1 MHQSIS
7 IHDSSFQSTSPLP
20 LTRENLMNFQDTMVQ
35 QKDSVSN
42 EILQRYCHEIIL
54 SRQQQSIATPSYR
67 ERCQSTPPQ
76 RDVVV
81 ASPRVLPFPYHN
93 DSMFL
98 PTAEQIQY
106 HHLYSSVVSSST
118 SRADSSSIPPESEY
132 FISRPHSTTN
142 MHCSNHS
149 LSSLQQPAE
158 RRSLP
163 ARLDNTNFII
173 SKSNKQQRFL
183 RRSSSFAS
191 NSTLSHAGDND
202 TKKPWLK
209 RILKFFNKNKKLKK
223 QQESTEESIDQV
235 WYCQYSKNPST
246 RFEKYYYHQ
255 QQVISVS

>member
-1 MHQSIS
+1 MHPSIS
-7 IHDSSFQSTSPLP
+7 IYDNSFQSTATLP

-35 QKDSVSN
+35 QKDSVTN
-42 EILQRYCHEIIL
+42 EILQRYCHEIIT
-54 SRQQQSIATPSYR
+54 SRQQSIALPSYR

-76 RDVVV
+76 QKDVVV

-93 DSMFL
+93 DSLFL

-106 HHLYSSVVSSST
+106 HHLHSSAVSSST

-132 FISRPHSTTN
+132 LISRPHSTTN
-142 MHCSNHS
+142 MHYSNHS
-149 LSSLQQPAE
+149 LSSLQQPSE

-163 ARLDNTNFII
+163 AKLDSTNFII

-183 RRSSSFAS
+183 RRSASFAS
-191 NSTLSHAGDND
+191 NSTLSPPED

-209 RILKFFNKNKKLKK
+209 RVLKFFHKSRKLKK
-223 QQESTEESIDQV
+223 QQESAEDSIDQV

-246 RFEKYYYHQ
+246 RFEKYYHQ